1 MHPQPPFPIVMRLSS
16 LHLHQFRSYE
26 ERIFDFA
33 GNDLHLLIGPNG
45 IGKTNVLEAV
55 SVLSLSHSALDRDEV
70 DLIQWGKEYYRVT
83 ASMESDL
90 GEKIETEVVS
100 QVSPKK
106 QKACFVNDVRI
117 PAASFVGQLPAVLF
131 LPQDLI
137 LFTGPPSGRRR
148 FLDHILSQ
156 VHPEYFAAL
165 SEYQKIMKQRNTL
178 LSKIADHEAS
188 EGDLAPWDLGIA
200 EKGAEI
206 TLRRLEIAQTLGMT
220 LAEEMRSLGEA
231 PQTVELLYERKVEA
245 RELNT
250 IRDEL
255 LELLTHYRPRDILL
269 QSTTVGPHRD
279 DWKIHVD
286 GRELTTFASRGQ
298 QRTAVLAL
306 LFVEVSYL
314 GLRRNEKPVI
324 LLDDVFSELDDAHQE
339 GVLRSFADHQVFITS
354 THLPKEL
361 HGAKIWEVEKL
372 QGRDQMKKN

>member
-1 MHPQPPFPIVMRLSS
+1 MRLTS

-26 ERIFDFA
+26 DRVFDFA
-33 GNDLHLLIGPNG
+33 GSDLHLLIGPNG
-45 IGKTNVLEAV
+45 IGKTNVLEAI

-83 ASMESDL
+83 GALESDT
-90 GEKIETEVVS
+90 GEKMETEVVS
-100 QVSPKK
+100 QVTPRK

-137 LFTGPPSGRRR
+137 LFIGPPSGRRR

-156 VHPEYFAAL
+156 VHPEYFTAL
-165 SEYQKIMKQRNTL
+165 GEYQKIMKQRNTL
-178 LSKIADHEAS
+178 LSKIADREAS
-188 EGDLAPWDLGIA
+188 EGDLSPWDLGIV

-206 TLRRLEIAQTLGMT
+206 TLRRLEIIETLGMT
-220 LAEEMRSLGEA
+220 LAEEMRSLSET
-231 PQTVELLYERKVEA
+231 PESVELLYERKGTA
-245 RELNT
+245 RDLKA

-255 LELLTHYRPRDILL
+255 LELLSHYRPRDILL

-279 DWKIHVD
+279 DWKIHVN

-306 LFVEVSYL
+306 LFLEVSYL
-314 GLRRNEKPVI
+314 GLRRNEHPVI
-324 LLDDVFSELDDAHQE
+324 LLDDAFSELDDAHQE

-354 THLPKEL
+354 THLPPEL
-361 HGAKIWEVEKL
+361 HGAKVWEIKKL
-372 QGRDQMKKN
+372 QTKVGSL